1 MRIIKLLF
9 WLVVT
14 AAFVW
19 FGTTVR
25 LGRRTLFGHLVAIA
39 RTDEAKELAEGT
51 KEEAGK
57 VAERMRR
64 DLAGDGGAPQEKLD
78 DKDRADLKKL
88 LKEKAKK

>member
-1 MRIIKLLF
+1 MF

-14 AAFVW
+14 AAFVY
-19 FGTTVR
+19 FGTTVQ
-25 LGRRTLFGHLVAIA
+25 LGKRTLFGHLVAIA
-39 RTDEAKELAEGT
+39 RTREAQDLADGT

-64 DLAGDGGAPQEKLD
+64 DLAKDGGAPAEQLD
-78 DKDRADLKKL
+78 DKDREELRKL